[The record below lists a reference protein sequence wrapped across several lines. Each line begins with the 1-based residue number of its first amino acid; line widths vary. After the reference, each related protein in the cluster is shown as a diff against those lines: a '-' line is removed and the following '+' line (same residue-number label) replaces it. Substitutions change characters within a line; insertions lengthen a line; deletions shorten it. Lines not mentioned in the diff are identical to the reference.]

1 MKRIFPL
8 TISFICL
15 LLLPLRAQPLEN
27 TNNTSPQEQTITLKD
42 GTILKGY
49 LVDVKNNFYT
59 IKTKH
64 MGQVSISVNDL
75 KSITTMPVVTEQKPD
90 LNNMM
95 SAMLGGG
102 QPMQS
107 LRSNSMLAQL
117 PQLQSQFMSD
127 PDFMAMVQEIMQD
140 ESFMRMMN
148 QGDLMSTLMTM
159 DPAQMQNNPAMQ
171 QFLQNPKM
179 QKIINYITEKMVTPR

>member
-64 MGQVSISVNDL
+64 MGQVNISVNDL

>member
-64 MGQVSISVNDL
+64 MGQVNISVNDL

-107 LRSNSMLAQL
+107 LQSNSMTAQL
-117 PQLQSQFMSD
+117 PRLQSQFMSD

-159 DPAQMQNNPAMQ
+159 DPTQTQNNPAMQ
-171 QFLQNPKM
+171 QLLQNPKM
-179 QKIINYITEKMVTPR
+179 RKIINYITEKMVTPR

>member
-64 MGQVSISVNDL
+64 MGQVNISVNDL

-159 DPAQMQNNPAMQ
+159 DPAQMQRQ
-171 QFLQNPKM
+171 
-179 QKIINYITEKMVTPR
+179 